1 MRMNQSAKW
10 GRAFRAFT
18 MVELLVVMAIIAI
31 LVALM
36 LPALSAAR
44 SKARS
49 TACRNLERQIG
60 LALQMYVSDH
70 GWYPS
75 LAIPGGG
82 TNGTVWVF
90 EDLYTYYP
98 VNWTNEAWNCPA
110 YVAAGGLVSL
120 AKLNEGSFGISY
132 SYNWKGMAE
141 GTDFHLGLGLLPAH
155 GKREMT
161 VAVPSEMYAVADA
174 RSRVY
179 GAGMAG
185 YVKMLAWSFND
196 PAEATLVHGQ
206 SYNILCCD
214 GHVAGVKRNDYLYP
228 PRSAVNWNI
237 DHQAHPE
244 AWMARDEWAV
254 QN

>member
-1 MRMNQSAKW
+1 MRQSANSRW
-10 GRAFRAFT
+10 LFRGFT
-18 MVELLVVMAIIAI
+18 LLEMLVVIAIIAI
-31 LVALM
+31 LVALL

-44 SKARS
+44 SRARG
-49 TACRNLERQIG
+49 TACRNLQRQIG

-70 GWYPS
+70 GWYPP

-82 TNGTVWVF
+82 WVF
-90 EDLYTYYP
+90 ENLYTYYP
-98 VNWTNEAWNCPA
+98 VNWTNTAWNCPA
-110 YVAAGGLVSL
+110 YLAAGGLVSS

-141 GTDFHLGLGLLPAH
+141 GKDFHLGLGLLPVH
-155 GKREMT
+155 GKKELT
-161 VAVPSEMYAVADA
+161 VAFPSEMYAVADA

-196 PAEATLVHGQ
+196 PAEAAPVHGPG
-206 SYNILCCD
+206 YNLLFCD
-214 GHVAGVKRNDYLYP
+214 GHVAYVKRNDYLYP
-228 PRSAVNWNI
+228 PRSAVNWNV
-237 DHQAHPE
+237 DHQPHPE
-244 AWMARDEWAV
+244 AWLPRNEWTV